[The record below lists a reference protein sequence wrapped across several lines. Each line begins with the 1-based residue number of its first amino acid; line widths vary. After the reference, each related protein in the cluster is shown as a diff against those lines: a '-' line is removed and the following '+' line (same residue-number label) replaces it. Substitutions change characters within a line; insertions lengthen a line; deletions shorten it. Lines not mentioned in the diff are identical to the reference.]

1 MVREH
6 KTKELMNKQLS
17 NLANN
22 SSVVRFSFLRLN
34 ELSSY
39 NKGLNIYLYFLVA
52 LLDFDILSSTFF
64 TSRMSDWIVSYH
76 EIFDMVLY

>member
-52 LLDFDILSSTFF
+52 LLDFDILSFTFF
-64 TSRMSDWIVSYH
+64 TSRMSD
-76 EIFDMVLY
+76 